1 MIDERRFRLPCWDPG
16 AGNDRSAV
24 YAAVRIRLIICHP
37 HGLTL
42 GAHRHSQKNRLT
54 VSVRSDHIWDAGPFA
69 DVAMLLQQFALAICC
84 WSRLSFTIAGGIT
97 MGWRMLRSAMC
108 TTGDERNWRGR
119 GRSKKGKHSTSG
131 FGTIS
136 A

>member
-1 MIDERRFRLPCWDPG
+1 MIDERRFRLPSWDPG

-84 WSRLSFTIAGGIT
+84 WSRLSFEFCNRRRYHAG
-97 MGWRMLRSAMC
+97 RENVAL
-108 TTGDERNWRGR
+108 GDVYDG
-119 GRSKKGKHSTSG
+119 
-131 FGTIS
+131 
-136 A
+136 